1 MGSILIVVSL
11 FSLWFELVDGRLAL
25 VFMVF
30 FYDFPSHPKF
40 FYSRMPQMLDAGG
53 AYLGLAGPVNVLL
66 TAVPWIWLFNPVF
79 LRQCSIRAKGIGISS
94 IVYDG

>member
-1 MGSILIVVSL
+1 
-11 FSLWFELVDGRLAL
+11 
-25 VFMVF
+25 
-30 FYDFPSHPKF
+30 
-40 FYSRMPQMLDAGG
+40 MPQMLDAGG